1 MRFFEASGT
10 IREGWRK
17 IASALQRLV
26 SLKAVDGDDRFAGK
40 PVRAIRNHAAF
51 SPGSYKVWAHG
62 TPRPS
67 GRLLCIQDVGAMSWS
82 STWAVR
88 SPWNVTLVGGGC
100 IRSCCPRSLGASHQ
114 HRVGR
119 TIQSPDP
126 STVRLRYLT
135 TDQDS
140 RAKTM
145 MQKTSPSK
153 MECSR
158 PRLVQLTMS
167 HARGHECSPRQQ

>member
-17 IASALQRLV
+17 IASAMQRLV

-88 SPWNVTLVGGGC
+88 SPWNVTLCRRRLYKVVL
-100 IRSCCPRSLGASHQ
+100 SAKPRSQSSAS
-114 HRVGR
+114 
-119 TIQSPDP
+119 
-126 STVRLRYLT
+126 
-135 TDQDS
+135 
-140 RAKTM
+140 
-145 MQKTSPSK
+145 
-153 MECSR
+153 SR
-158 PRLVQLTMS
+158 PDHPVARPINRPASVLDNRSRLQSEDNDAKDFAIEDGV
-167 HARGHECSPRQQ
+167 